1 MNPIRILIADDHP
14 MFRFGLR
21 ALLAAEADTEV
32 LGEATDGQDAVS
44 KAASLKPDLIL
55 MDINLPLLNGIEA
68 TRQILKQNPDIGIL
82 IITMFEDDT
91 IFAALQAG
99 ARGYILKGAEGEE
112 TLRAI
117 RAAANGE
124 AIFSPAVSQRLS
136 NFFTQPSPQT
146 APLPFPDLPPRERD
160 ILRLI
165 AQGLT
170 NAAIAD
176 RLFLSPKTVRNQVSL
191 IFSKLQVSDRAEAI
205 IKAREAGLAQ

>member
-21 ALLAAEADTEV
+21 ALLSAEPDTEI
-32 LGEATDGQDAVS
+32 LGEATNGQEAVTL
-44 KAASLKPDLIL
+44 AASLQPDLIL
-55 MDINLPLLNGIEA
+55 MDINLPHLNGIEA
-68 TRQILKQNPDIGIL
+68 TRQILKQNPGIGIL

-117 RAAANGE
+117 RAAAHGE
-124 AIFSPAVSQRLS
+124 SIFSPVAQRLS
-136 NFFTQPSPQT
+136 HFFAQSSTQT
-146 APLPFPDLPPRERD
+146 VAAFPDLTPRERD

-176 RLFLSPKTVRNQVSL
+176 RLSLSPKTVRNQVST
-191 IFSKLQVSDRAEAI
+191 IFSKLQVVDRAEAI
-205 IKAREAGLAQ
+205 IKAREAGLGQ